1 MLPYAFSAMTMS
13 AVGLAAK
20 EMIEEIRKQMM
31 KEDIKS
37 GKVDPDYDSCIAIST
52 NASLK
57 KMIGPGILVIFTP
70 LLIGALFGYEAV
82 FGLLAGT
89 IVSGV

>member
-20 EMIEEIRKQMM
+20 EMIEEIRKQFL
-31 KEDIKS
+31 KEDVR
-37 GKVDPDYDSCIAIST
+37 GGRVDPDYDSCIAIST

-70 LLIGALFGYEAV
+70 LVVGYLFGYQAV